1 MPSKDA
7 HSSRNWA
14 ITMQAPA
21 AMSWVSLIASETKL
35 RTVATV
41 NAATAKESC
50 MGLAL
55 NIYANV
61 KVAIRISSA
70 YAEIGKV
77 SSSRLFHVT
86 SRPSP
91 VS

>member
-50 MGLAL
+50 MGFEW
-55 NIYANV
+55 NITPESEWR
-61 KVAIRISSA
+61 KPLSKDRLSA
-70 YAEIGKV
+70 CQ
-77 SSSRLFHVT
+77 
-86 SRPSP
+86 
-91 VS
+91 